1 MAPSEKAKSAGA
13 PVEVIKGSIPPGG
26 VKIVE
31 WRGKPVWIVR
41 RTPEM
46 LDGLDSLDSKLA
58 DPKSARKEFPTP
70 IMQKYT

>member
-1 MAPSEKAKSAGA
+1 M
-13 PVEVIKGSIPPGG
+13 EVDIGSIPPGG

-31 WRGKPVWIVR
+31 WRGNLCGLLDVR
-41 RTPEM
+41 EM

-70 IMQKYT
+70 ICKKYT